1 MGTGSGV
8 GGDTGVSV
16 GRLEPMESAPC
27 ARPYFRPIQW
37 SANYL
42 YSAAILSCAI
52 VLHEPSCFLRLWSTL
67 DVEGWVTDDGL
78 PKGWRIRSKDRLK
91 DNWQF
96 YFLSPQMETFKSN
109 KAVLDYIR

>member
-1 MGTGSGV
+1 
-8 GGDTGVSV
+8 
-16 GRLEPMESAPC
+16 
-27 ARPYFRPIQW
+27 
-37 SANYL
+37 
-42 YSAAILSCAI
+42 
-52 VLHEPSCFLRLWSTL
+52 LWSTL

-109 KAVLDYIR
+109 KAVLDFIR